1 MPLNLL
7 LSLHDE
13 VFEALIADFLVFCNY
28 EVTAAY
34 TQNDTINYCK
44 DNAFDIALIDVSDEK
59 DIELIKYCLTLKP
72 DLGIS
77 ALVHNEVSEQ
87 MCKAIP
93 LPKNQ
98 QLALPLPLVDI
109 LESIKVLD
117 DSLKSAKLKTLT
129 PITLG
134 SLCINKQNQTA
145 SVHGK
150 TLALTLT
157 EFTLLNLLVQNINT
171 PVSKDDIYP
180 KVLGRPRGQY
190 DRAIDVHI
198 SSVRHKL
205 QQLGC
210 EDVYIESV
218 RGIGYQLKKRQISE
232 ND

>member
-72 DLGIS
+72 DLGIL
-77 ALVHNEVSEQ
+77 ALVH
-87 MCKAIP
+87 K
-93 LPKNQ
+93 LT
-98 QLALPLPLVDI
+98 LPLPLVDI
-109 LESIKVLD
+109 LESIKVLN

-210 EDVYIESV
+210 DDVYIESV

>member
-72 DLGIS
+72 DLGIL

-98 QLALPLPLVDI
+98 QLTLPLPLVDI
-109 LESIKVLD
+109 LESIKVLN

-180 KVLGRPRGQY
+180 KVLGRFLSNHSPF
-190 DRAIDVHI
+190 
-198 SSVRHKL
+198 L
-205 QQLGC
+205 
-210 EDVYIESV
+210 
-218 RGIGYQLKKRQISE
+218 
-232 ND
+232 

>member
-72 DLGIS
+72 DLDIL

-98 QLALPLPLVDI
+98 QLTLPLPLVDI
-109 LESIKVLD
+109 LESIKVLN

-180 KVLGRPRGQY
+180 KVLGLLADNTTVPLMFISQVF
-190 DRAIDVHI
+190 AINCNNSVVTMFI
-198 SSVRHKL
+198 SKVFAASVT
-205 QQLGC
+205 
-210 EDVYIESV
+210 S
-218 RGIGYQLKKRQISE
+218 
-232 ND
+232 